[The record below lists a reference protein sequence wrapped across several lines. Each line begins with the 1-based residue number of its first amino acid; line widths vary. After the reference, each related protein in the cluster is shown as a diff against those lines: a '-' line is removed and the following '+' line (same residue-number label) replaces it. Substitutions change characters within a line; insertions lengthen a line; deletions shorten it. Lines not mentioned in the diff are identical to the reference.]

1 MGDFFQISSSSVNFL
16 LASVSVLVGNAMPV
30 ILPLLALFIGWAIL
44 EAIFAIARRPK
55 SYEYTLGEYMKKQRE
70 SGGYEPAN
78 FLKPKTFSLT
88 EEEEEEEFGD

>member
-1 MGDFFQISSSSVNFL
+1 
-16 LASVSVLVGNAMPV
+16 
-30 ILPLLALFIGWAIL
+30 
-44 EAIFAIARRPK
+44 
-55 SYEYTLGEYMKKQRE
+55 MKKQRE